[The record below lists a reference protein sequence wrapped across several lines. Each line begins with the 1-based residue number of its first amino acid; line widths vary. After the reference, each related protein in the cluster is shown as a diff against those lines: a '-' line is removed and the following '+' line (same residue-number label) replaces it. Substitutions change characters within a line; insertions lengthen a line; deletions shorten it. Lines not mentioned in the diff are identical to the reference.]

1 MADVNRWFAVLR
13 WAAHKVLASHSA
25 ACFLLAVG
33 LSLFVWRDDVR
44 ANKPRPVVERCALA
58 IVLAADISASVNDH
72 EFRLQMNGF
81 ASAIRHPDFANRL
94 AGAGDGIAVTLV
106 LWSSTKQQFQVVEWT
121 LVRDPRAAHAL
132 ADRIESVARPRTR
145 LGTGTAIGAAMFYA
159 ARLLADSPFTCWRRV
174 IDVSGDGRSN
184 VGPKPAT
191 ARDLIVAQGITING
205 LAIVS
210 DEPDLNDY
218 YRDHVI
224 GGDGAFVIV
233 AADHESFDV
242 AIRNKLLREI
252 LPRVTQRR

>member
-1 MADVNRWFAVLR
+1 MTEVTGRFTVLR
-13 WAAHKVLASHSA
+13 WAAQCFCAFHSA
-25 ACFLLAVG
+25 ACFGLAAGLALVLLPEQVG
-33 LSLFVWRDDVR
+33 
-44 ANKPRPVVERCALA
+44 ANKPVPVADRCALA

-94 AGAGDGIAVTLV
+94 AGAGDGIAITLV
-106 LWSSTKQQFQVVEWT
+106 LWSSTKQQFQVVDWT
-121 LVRDPRAAHAL
+121 LVSDARAAHAL
-132 ADRIESVARPRTR
+132 ASRIEHVARPRTL
-145 LGTGTAIGAAMFYA
+145 LGTGTAVGAAMLYSA
-159 ARLLADSPFTCWRRV
+159 KLLSDAPFKCWRRV

-184 VGPKPAT
+184 VGPKPT
-191 ARDLIVAQGITING
+191 IARDLIVAQGITING

-233 AADHESFDV
+233 AANHESFDV
-242 AIRNKLLREI
+242 AIRNKLLREV
-252 LPRVTQRR
+252 LPRITQR